1 MIKEISVT
9 RNGSDK
15 KLPPAFSPWEVYQ
28 YSDQMLKNLPS
39 DALKTIQKTL
49 LFSKKPVYF
58 AQVNFD
64 RRNYSSKDLT
74 YTSLNAAQ
82 QLAKKK
88 THAKD
93 LNIEDRI

>member
-1 MIKEISVT
+1 MGSVPIF
-9 RNGSDK
+9 RPNAK
-15 KLPPAFSPWEVYQ
+15 KSALRRA
-28 YSDQMLKNLPS
+28 KNN
-39 DALKTIQKTL
+39 TKTL